1 VNLPFGRIAGAGL
14 KHHSGGA
21 GDIPLQLMSA
31 ERMALFMVWPHA
43 RPWRITRPEPML
55 RCIPRVEEAAGVLAR
70 ALAVDAEMPV
80 PYQPAAPARKEPA
93 HSLNGQ
99 PAHA

>member
-1 VNLPFGRIAGAGL
+1 LQHHAGG
-14 KHHSGGA
+14 S
-21 GDIPLQLMSA
+21 GDIPLQLMSG

-55 RCIPRVEEAAGVLAR
+55 RCIPRVDQAAGVLAR